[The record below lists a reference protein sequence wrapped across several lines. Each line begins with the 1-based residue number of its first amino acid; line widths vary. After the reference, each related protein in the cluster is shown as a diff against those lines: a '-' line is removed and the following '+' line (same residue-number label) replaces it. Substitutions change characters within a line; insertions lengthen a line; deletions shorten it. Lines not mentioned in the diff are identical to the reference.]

1 MVCGSVAALKGRVSL
16 KFIST
21 GLIPTDN
28 KTLLYTSAV
37 QIVISKDQ
45 KILDKKFENTLS
57 TLIDRKD
64 NNFAI
69 KKERLILHQWS
80 LYAKRRK

>member
-1 MVCGSVAALKGRVSL
+1 MSEIQNEESMIATHENDMVRTNENRKQNRDRCTRDVMN
-16 KFIST
+16 IE
-21 GLIPTDN
+21 N
-28 KTLLYTSAV
+28 
-37 QIVISKDQ
+37 DQ
-45 KILDKKFENTLS
+45 KYLDKKFENTLS